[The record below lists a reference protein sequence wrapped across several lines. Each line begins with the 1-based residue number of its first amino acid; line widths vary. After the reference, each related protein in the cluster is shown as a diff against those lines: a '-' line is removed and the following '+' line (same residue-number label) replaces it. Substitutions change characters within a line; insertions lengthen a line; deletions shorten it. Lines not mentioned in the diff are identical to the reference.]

1 MPYRQQYP
9 FELNLRI
16 SGLQCYLIFSSVS
29 VAEIRKSLFKILNF
43 QNLKQGYHIQ
53 FFSNKAFGGTVV
65 INRGSIEIRLQSL
78 Y

>member
-43 QNLKQGYHIQ
+43 QNLKQDITFNSFQTKLLGVPLR
-53 FFSNKAFGGTVV
+53 FRRAT
-65 INRGSIEIRLQSL
+65 L
-78 Y
+78 